1 MKVSETWKV
10 YQANKGLNLYSR
22 AVMVALGVV
31 MIVVG
36 LMTLT
41 KMIMDMGGHVDF
53 NAYPILIV
61 SGGLVILL
69 SNKPASNAVLITGIS
84 LALCIFV
91 RMLYTINDR
100 PLTYTVPVAAYCFI
114 LILCSISYYV
124 GNRHNAWRIMVL
136 VIVHIVNY
144 VANILFVL
152 YMTKSWDNVF
162 DGCLED
168 IVAIVFCCAFV
179 YFLQQ
184 PAVREDSINVL
195 MRTGVG
201 ALEAVAISRSTIYI
215 TESSLSEML
224 GQTRSTWIDYE
235 DGPVASEGR
244 SEIVDGKKT
253 FQCTS
258 RIWRDED
265 FIRVSLNRD
274 GSALTYGSGFE
285 IRSVQYVNEDIGRF
299 VYLYG
304 REGYFV
310 KLMLVSDTEQMMEVD
325 EDDDQDQFFFP
336 ESSN

>member
-1 MKVSETWKV
+1 MKVAEAWKEH
-10 YQANKGLNLYSR
+10 QDNKGLNLYSR
-22 AVMVALGVV
+22 AVMVVLGVV

-36 LMTLT
+36 LVTLT
-41 KMIMDMGGHVDF
+41 KMIMDSGSTIDF

-61 SGGLVILL
+61 SGALVLFL
-69 SNKPASNAVLITGIS
+69 SNKPAGNAVLIAGIS
-84 LALCIFV
+84 LALCVFV

-100 PLTYTVPVAAYCFI
+100 PLTYTIPVAAFCFI
-114 LILCSISYYV
+114 LILSSVSYYV

-136 VIVHIVNY
+136 VIVHIVNC

-152 YMTKSWDNVF
+152 YMTKSWSNVF

-168 IVAIVFCCAFV
+168 IMAILFCCVFV

-224 GQTRSTWIDYE
+224 GQTRTTWTYFE

-285 IRSVQYVNEDIGRF
+285 IRSVQYAYEEMGRF

-310 KLMLVSDTEQMMEVD
+310 KLMLVSDLEQMVEVD

-336 ESSN
+336 ERSN